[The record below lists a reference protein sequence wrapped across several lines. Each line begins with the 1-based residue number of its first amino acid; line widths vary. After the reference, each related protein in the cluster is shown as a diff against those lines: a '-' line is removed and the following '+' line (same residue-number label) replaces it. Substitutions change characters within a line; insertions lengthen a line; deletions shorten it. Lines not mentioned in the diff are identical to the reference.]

1 MDAALVS
8 WMDPRQYHTHVEVV
22 DQLPETRSK
31 EREVAARQRHQRTIN
46 AGRPHNLADVS
57 PLVMAACA
65 QPASAA
71 GRRMLQQRRQG
82 SNLRPGEGMTATQRG
97 QLLCAAEHSVLQVR
111 QSNYK
116 QNIALHRVE
125 M

>member
-31 EREVAARQRHQRTIN
+31 EREVAAQQHHQRTMN

-71 GRRMLQQRRQG
+71 G
-82 SNLRPGEGMTATQRG
+82 EAHA
-97 QLLCAAEHSVLQVR
+97 AAEEARQQPAARGKHDCNTEGTAAVR
-111 QSNYK
+111 S
-116 QNIALHRVE
+116 
-125 M
+125 